1 MNSSKTLIL
10 NNLLKKALEKKASV
24 LLFVV
29 GIQPIMK
36 VEGECLLVKE
46 EDITSQEFSRDI
58 IQSILTI
65 EEQEIFER
73 ERNITII
80 KEIVKDYRF
89 RVNIYYQK
97 GVPTISFQ
105 TINNEYPPLD
115 KLRINKQFKDLVNKN
130 NGIMIIS
137 GPYASGKTTTLLS
150 FISEINNKKNKHI
163 IILEELTENILSS
176 NNSIVEQIEIGK
188 DSKSLQDSLDALNYR
203 TYDVLIVSKNIR
215 DKNELKEILNISSSG
230 KLVIIMC
237 HTSSVEGTLDQF
249 LSFFSNE
256 NEKKYMQAVL
266 SRELL
271 GIVNQRLI
279 KKIGGGRTLATEVL
293 INNKTSR
300 ATIEEGNVAQ
310 IRNVIKIG
318 ESEGMHTLDQ
328 NLKELVKN
336 SEILPEVA
344 IDFAHNANK
353 FSNTQDE
360 NIIKW

>member
-10 NNLLKKALEKKASV
+10 NNLLKKILEKRASV

-36 VEGECLLVKE
+36 LEGECLLIKD
-46 EDITSQEFSRDI
+46 EDIVNQEYSRDI
-58 IQSILTI
+58 IQSILTP
-65 EEQEIFER
+65 EEQEILER

-89 RVNIYYQK
+89 RINIYYQK

-105 TINNEYPPLD
+105 TINNEYPPLE
-115 KLRINKQFKDLVNKN
+115 KLRVNKQFKDLVNRN
-130 NGIMIIS
+130 SGILIIS

-150 FISEINNKKNKHI
+150 FISEINNTKNKHI

-176 NNSIVEQIEIGK
+176 NNSIVEQVEIGK
-188 DSKSLQDSLDALNYR
+188 DAKSLQDALNALNYK
-203 TYDVLIVSKNIR
+203 TYDVLVVSKNIR
-215 DKNELKEILNISSSG
+215 NKNELKEILNISSSG
-230 KLVIIMC
+230 KLVIIMEN
-237 HTSSVEGTLDQF
+237 TSSVEGTLDQF

-271 GIVNQRLI
+271 GILNQRLI
-279 KKIGGGRTLATEVL
+279 KKIGGGRTLATEIL

-300 ATIEEGNVAQ
+300 STIEEGNIAQ

-318 ESEGMHTLDQ
+318 EVEGMHTLDQ
-328 NLKELVKN
+328 NLQELVKN
-336 SEILPEVA
+336 NEILPEVA

-353 FSNTQDE
+353 FSNTEE
-360 NIIKW
+360 NLIKW